1 MQSKAKMK
9 SVNKIRPGNKRRIS
23 EIAIDQK
30 GIEKL
35 EKLSFLFP
43 T

>member
-9 SVNKIRPGNKRRIS
+9 SVNKIRPGNKRIS